1 MNASIPMKIKVLTSI
16 CFLFTAN
23 CFAQIKE
30 FKVSV
35 PTKNIPHIN
44 TLLNRISNGKMDNFY
59 QKLIMLKQYGKEA
72 INIVQIGDSHIQADF
87 FTSVLRNGLQQF
99 FGNAGRGIVF
109 PYQLAKSNGPADVIS
124 TSNINWNYNRLA
136 HPEIPIDNGIAGFC
150 IQSDRPGGK
159 INILL
164 KDNEYGP
171 QYFNKLKIFTDTTAS
186 WLLQTDKDELNSFI
200 SIESTDSLLY
210 KEISFKKDLK
220 SFTLTSQTA
229 GNTQS
234 FFGASM
240 ENGMPGIIY
249 HTIGVNGARYD
260 QYNNTPLFWKQLPA
274 LKADLYIIS
283 LGTNESQKD
292 DFTDT
297 AFINQVKIFVEKIKL
312 ISPDATVLITTP
324 QDSYKGE
331 ISNRIMKKLNFTLST
346 YCLQNNIALWDLYKI
361 TNGYGSAKN
370 WLKKGLLNKDKVH
383 FTSAG
388 YKLQGQLLLSAI
400 AKGYN
405 NYLNSKNLKF

>member
-1 MNASIPMKIKVLTSI
+1 MNASIPMKIKVLTTI
-16 CFLFTAN
+16 ILLFTTN

-44 TLLNRISNGKMDNFY
+44 TALNRISNGKMDYFY
-59 QKLIMLKQYGKEA
+59 HKLMILKQQGKETV
-72 INIVQIGDSHIQADF
+72 NIVQIGDSHIQADF
-87 FTSVLRNGLQQF
+87 FSSVLRNGLQQF
-99 FGNAGRGIVF
+99 FGNAGRGLVF
-109 PYQLAKSNGPADVIS
+109 PYQLAKSNGPADIS
-124 TSNINWNYNRLA
+124 SNSNINWSYNRLA

-150 IQSDRPGGK
+150 IQTDRPGGK
-159 INILL
+159 INISL

-171 QYFNKLKIFTDTTAS
+171 QYFSKLKIFTGTTAF
-186 WLLQTDKDELNSFI
+186 WLLQADKDEVYSVI
-200 SIESTDSLLY
+200 SSESTDSLLY
-210 KEISFKKDLK
+210 QQLYFKKDLN

-234 FFGASM
+234 FYGASM
-240 ENGMPGIIY
+240 ENGKPGILY

-260 QYNNTPLFWKQLPA
+260 QYNNTSLFWKQLPA

-292 DFTDT
+292 DFIDT
-297 AFINQVKIFVEKIKL
+297 AFINQVKLFIEKIKL
-312 ISPDATVLITTP
+312 ISPEVAILITTP

-331 ISNRIMKKLNFTLST
+331 TSNRIMKKLNFTLST
-346 YCLQNNIALWDLYKI
+346 YCLQNNIAVWDLYKI

-370 WLKKGLLNKDKVH
+370 WFKKGLLNKDKVH

-405 NYLNSKNLKF
+405 NYLNSKPLKF